1 MAAKSKTPRLDALLK
16 RVRAATRQRGAT
28 AQLARDLGQ
37 PPQAI
42 TNWLGSCGRK
52 PSGEHALA
60 LLEWISYRK
69 DRQKKSV
76 CNNTR

>member
-1 MAAKSKTPRLDALLK
+1 MAAISRTPRLDALLK
-16 RVRAATRQRGAT
+16 RVRAATRARGAT

-42 TNWLGSCGRK
+42 TNWLGKCGRK

-60 LLEWISYRK
+60 LLDWL
-69 DRQKKSV
+69 KKRS
-76 CNNTR
+76 R